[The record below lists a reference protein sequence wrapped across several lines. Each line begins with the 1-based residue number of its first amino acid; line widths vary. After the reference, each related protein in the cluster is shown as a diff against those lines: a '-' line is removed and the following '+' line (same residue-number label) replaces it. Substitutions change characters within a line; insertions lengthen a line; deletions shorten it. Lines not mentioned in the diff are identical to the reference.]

1 MIVNAKQGLGE
12 DFGPETSPQILKRF
26 AQPQEIAAAIAYLLG
41 DESKFATGSSL
52 LIDGGW
58 TT

>member
-1 MIVNAKQGLGE
+1 MIVDVKADLGQ

-26 AQPQEIAAAIAYLLG
+26 AQPQEIAGAIAYLLG
-41 DESKFATGSSL
+41 DESKFATGSAM

-58 TT
+58 TA